1 MTEVEETQQ
10 DIPAQITDL
19 VIPQESID
27 EYGHVNYKEIPS
39 LLEPAQDQYMNERGI
54 GFKSLQDN
62 LGIRS
67 FVKANSSVFKQQL
80 LLGDNLTVET
90 KIGHIGN
97 TSFSFNQQIL
107 KKGET
112 AVEYSLTVVCVDEDG
127 IPISL
132 SRDLKE
138 RLHLRFNN

>member
-1 MTEVEETQQ
+1 MTEVETTQQ
-10 DIPAQITDL
+10 ENPVQITTL

-27 EYGHVNYKEIPS
+27 EYGHVNYKQIPS

-54 GFKSLQDN
+54 GFKSLQEN

-80 LLGDNLTVET
+80 LFGDSLTVKTGIE
-90 KIGHIGN
+90 HVGN

-107 KKGET
+107 KEGQT

-127 IPISL
+127 TPISL
-132 SRDLKE
+132 SRDLKK